1 MRKKTTRT
9 NGHRSVPIME
19 DDFDAVKSISAI
31 LGQFAPED
39 QLRILRWVREKFG
52 LDDSQNEAHS
62 PIILPAQVQAPRR
75 ALRNPHEMNRPPLN
89 KIIVQDD
96 DEFGE
101 LLGIPADR
109 DVPEPPNA
117 DILKPVK
124 ETRRL
129 VTVVDEH
136 KGHDGK
142 IVKST
147 SIVAK

>member
-19 DDFDAVKSISAI
+19 DDFDALKSISAI

-39 QLRILRWVREKFG
+39 QLRIIRWIREKFG
-52 LDDSQNEAHS
+52 LDDAQSEIQS
-62 PIILPAQVQAPRR
+62 PIILLPQAPAPRR
-75 ALRNPHEMNRPPLN
+75 VLRNPHEMNSPPLN

-124 ETRRL
+124 ETRRF
-129 VTVVDEH
+129 VAVVDEH
-136 KGHDGK
+136 KGKDGK
-142 IVKST
+142 VMKST
-147 SIVAK
+147 SIVAR